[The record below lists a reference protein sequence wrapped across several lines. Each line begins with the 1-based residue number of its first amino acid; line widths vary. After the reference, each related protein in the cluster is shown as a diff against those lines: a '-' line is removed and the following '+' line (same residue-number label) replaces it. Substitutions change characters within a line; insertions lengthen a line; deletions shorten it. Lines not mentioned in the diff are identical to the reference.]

1 MELNQVT
8 ELEQLV
14 SQHDS
19 ESLATQTNIE
29 KKVGKVGKRGR
40 KPKVKD
46 DEDLIKDVQDDIIKK
61 KRGRKPTGK
70 IYEINKSLISSMGSN
85 VPNCIIAHLPLTD
98 KDIDKIIGK
107 DDLTMTEDNLTESIV
122 DIIQPSPNKLGSN
135 YYIPSQSSF
144 IIEADDNIKT
154 KYSDKCVEYDLLK
167 KKYDDLVEKFK
178 KFSYLED
185 KISDNGTIEKKYYVN
200 NSSIYDV
207 DGKCWANS
215 TDQWCKWCSHGFNT
229 VPIGLPEKYCYKEK
243 KYYLRGCFCS
253 FNCAAKFNFEIIAD
267 YKVHER
273 FALLNNIKKLIFK
286 ECVKPIIPAPPRELL
301 KCFGGDKDIEE
312 FRTMCIPIPKE
323 YNHLMPPMIP
333 IFTVVEEIP
342 KFFYQDK
349 GTKKKNDFGDLKIKR
364 TKPLLTPNNN
374 LLSLIK

>member
-1 MELNQVT
+1 M
-8 ELEQLV
+8 
-14 SQHDS
+14 SS
-19 ESLATQTNIE
+19 
-29 KKVGKVGKRGR
+29 G
-40 KPKVKD
+40 
-46 DEDLIKDVQDDIIKK
+46 
-61 KRGRKPTGK
+61 
-70 IYEINKSLISSMGSN
+70 IS
-85 VPNCIIAHLPLTD
+85 NCIIAHLPLSE
-98 KDIDKIIGK
+98 KDIAKIIGK
-107 DDLTMTEDNLTESIV
+107 EIVTLADEQYSENLS
-122 DIIQPSPNKLGSN
+122 DIIHSDSINDTTLSHSKNKTSIKRQNSDDISTFKNIMPSH
-135 YYIPSQSSF
+135 SSF
-144 IIEADDNIKT
+144 VIEADDNIKT

-243 KYYLRGCFCS
+243 KYYLGGCFCS
-253 FNCAAKFNFEIIAD
+253 FNCAAKYNFEIIAD

-273 FALLNNIKKLIFK
+273 FSLLTNIKKLIFK
-286 ECVKPIIPAPPRELL
+286 DCVKPIIPAAPRELL

-349 GTKKKNDFGDLKIKR
+349 GSKKKNDFGDLKIKR
-364 TKPLLTPNNN
+364 TKPLLTHNNN
-374 LLSLIK
+374 LLNLIK